1 MSPGQI
7 AAPRATLRWHDRTAF
22 ALFLAGLILLPF
34 STPAGP
40 GSVVVSF
47 GLPLLGLMV
56 VTYGALW
63 WWRPYVRREYA
74 AAMACGFAL
83 LAAQTISTLESP
95 VLIPSAARWLA
106 NVVGFGVFAYLLS
119 PTSFRLPHAT
129 TVPRFRVT
137 LAALI
142 ASAAVLSLY
151 FIGTFVLA
159 VKEHGFLT
167 VVAQRY
173 AGGAMALTWGASNA
187 IASPLIYPVF
197 FALYLASSAA
207 LNRPR
212 RLLVRS
218 VTLLLCL
225 AITLTL
231 SRGAIFATVFGAL
244 ALAALLDVRSQIRLL
259 ASLVLIAVA
268 VFTFNSWLV
277 SQQLLSEGIGG
288 ALVERIQRQDVA
300 TLNLRTIVWAEYL
313 QQLGKAPLLGEG
325 YYSSVW
331 LHDMTPHN
339 IVLTTFIERGL
350 IGLVLSA
357 AVVVYAAGVI
367 VRDLRLSGLRRRDP
381 FFAYAAAGGVASLLH
396 LMVEDANFT
405 QQYIIYSWIF
415 LAVIFLA
422 HRELGAAQRAAYQP
436 RGSAPRQPGA
446 ALPLD
451 PLGA

>member
-1 MSPGQI
+1 MSPGLV
-7 AAPRATLRWHDRTAF
+7 AAPRATMRWHDRTAF
-22 ALFLAGLILLPF
+22 ALLLAGLILLPF

-47 GLPLLGLMV
+47 GMPLLGLLV
-56 VTYGALW
+56 AIFSAWW
-63 WWRPYVRREYA
+63 WWRPRVRREYA
-74 AAMACGFAL
+74 AALGCAFAL
-83 LAAQTISTLESP
+83 LAAQTISTIHSP

-119 PTSFRLPHAT
+119 PTLFHLPQAA
-129 TVPRFRVT
+129 TVPRFRV
-137 LAALI
+137 ALTVLV

-151 FIGTFVLA
+151 FIATFVLA
-159 VKEHGFLT
+159 VQAYGFLT

-173 AGGAMALTWGASNA
+173 AGGAMALPWGASNA
-187 IASPLIYPVF
+187 IASPLIYPFF
-197 FALYLASSAA
+197 FALYLTPSAA
-207 LNRPR
+207 LTRAR
-212 RLLVRS
+212 RLLVKS

-231 SRGAIFATVFGAL
+231 SRGAILATVFGAL
-244 ALAALLDVRSQIRLL
+244 LLAALLDVRSQVRLL
-259 ASLVLIAVA
+259 ASLVLIAAAVVA
-268 VFTFNSWLV
+268 FNYWLV
-277 SQQLLSEGIGG
+277 SQQFLSEGIGG
-288 ALVERIQRQDVA
+288 AFVERVQRQDIA
-300 TLNLRTIVWAEYL
+300 TLNLRTVVWAEYL
-313 QQLGKAPLLGEG
+313 QLLGKSPLLGEG

-350 IGLVLSA
+350 IGFVLSA
-357 AVVVYAAGVI
+357 AVVMYGAWVI
-367 VRDLRLSGLRRRDP
+367 GRDLRLPGLRRRDP
-381 FFAYAAAGGVASLLH
+381 FFPYAAAGGVASLVH

-422 HRELGAAQRAAYQP
+422 HRELGTAHRTACDP
-436 RGSAPRQPGA
+436 PGGAPLRRGA
-446 ALPLD
+446 ALPPD